1 MTHYFQF
8 YRPTSN
14 ITTTTPNNS
23 IQIPETIQEPNASYD
38 SNTELIID
46 ETVEDPELV
55 IDEKVDDD
63 SELIIDDHVDE
74 HMDERLGEHE
84 LIIDEHIDE
93 SEEKIDENMDSM
105 PTQETKATLVE
116 TYMET
121 TVHDRKMPQVIIP
134 KNLIHPSTTR
144 QLQPIVIKY
153 SRKNLETNEN
163 TTIALPRTE
172 IFKVETPEVDSLKTE
187 MGEFHVKETEQINLE
202 PTENSTTKHLELVQ
216 PIVIQCSMKN
226 LETNENTTI
235 AIPRTEIIKAETPE
249 VDPLKTE
256 MGEFHVKEDEQTTL
270 EPTENCETDEG
281 YHTGI

>member
-1 MTHYFQF
+1 
-8 YRPTSN
+8 
-14 ITTTTPNNS
+14 
-23 IQIPETIQEPNASYD
+23 
-38 SNTELIID
+38 
-46 ETVEDPELV
+46 
-55 IDEKVDDD
+55 
-63 SELIIDDHVDE
+63 
-74 HMDERLGEHE
+74 
-84 LIIDEHIDE
+84 
-93 SEEKIDENMDSM
+93 MDSM

-116 TYMET
+116 NYMET

-163 TTIALPRTE
+163 TTITVPRTE

-187 MGEFHVKETEQINLE
+187 MGEFHVKKAEQINLE
-202 PTENSTTKHLELVQ
+202 PTENSATKHLELVQ

-235 AIPRTEIIKAETPE
+235 AIPRTEIIKVETPE

-256 MGEFHVKEDEQTTL
+256 MGEFHVKEGEQITL

-281 YHTGI
+281 YHTGIYYLVCSTMYM